1 MTAEEFLKS
10 GRLDEALNTIQNV
23 VREDPVNPRPRIFLF
38 QLLGVVGEW
47 RRAGTQLRVLSE
59 MDSDGM
65 VLARIFEPVL
75 QCEPVRADVFAGQL
89 APSIFGQTPGWLDL
103 LLQALEHF
111 GKGNFNAGE
120 KSRHEAFEAAPM
132 SAGTINGEPFDWIA
146 DADERLG
153 PVLEVILQG
162 RYYWIPF
169 CRIRQIVMEPATNLR
184 DLVWAPAH
192 FVWANGEH
200 ASGHIPTR
208 YSGTEHSVDGNLKLA
223 RKTEWLEQNGIHL
236 GLGQR
241 VFATDRNEYPLLE
254 IRQIQFTN
262 SRNHVHHV

>member
-1 MTAEEFLKS
+1 MTAEELLKA

-23 VREDPVNPRPRIFLF
+23 VRKDPANPRLRIFLF

-47 RRAGTQLRVLSE
+47 QRAGTQLRVLSE
-59 MDSDGM
+59 MDSDSV

-75 QCEPVRADVFAGQL
+75 LCESSRADVFAGEL
-89 APSIFGQTPGWLDL
+89 TPGSLGQPPEWLGL
-103 LLQALEHF
+103 LVKALEHF
-111 GKGNFNAGE
+111 GKGNFKAGDE
-120 KSRHEAFEAAPM
+120 SRHRAFEKAPV
-132 SAGTINGEPFDWIA
+132 SEGSINGEPFEWIA

-162 RYYWIPF
+162 RYYWVPF
-169 CRIRQIVMEPATNLR
+169 CRIRLVIVEPATDLR

-192 FVWANGEH
+192 FVWANGEQ

-208 YSGTEHSVDGNLKLA
+208 YPGTEHLTDGGLKLA
-223 RKTEWLEQNGIHL
+223 RKTEWREQNGIHL

-241 VFATDRNEYPLLE
+241 VLATDRNEYPLLE
-254 IRQIQFTN
+254 IRKIQFAP
-262 SRNHVHHV
+262 SGNHV

>member
-1 MTAEEFLKS
+1 MTAEEFLKV
-10 GRLDEALNTIQNV
+10 GRLDEALNTIQKV

-59 MDSDGM
+59 MDSDSM

-75 QCEPVRADVFAGQL
+75 QCESVRADVFAGQL
-89 APSIFGQTPGWLDL
+89 TPSILGQPPQWLSHL
-103 LLQALEHF
+103 VQALEHF
-111 GKGNFNAGE
+111 GKGNFKAGDE
-120 KSRHEAFEAAPM
+120 SRHRAFEGAPM
-132 SAGTINGEPFDWIA
+132 SGGTINGEPFDWIA

-169 CRIRQIVMEPATNLR
+169 CCIRQVIMEPATDLR

-192 FVWANGEH
+192 FVWVNGQQ

-208 YSGTEHSVDGNLKLA
+208 YSGTEHAVDASLKLS
-223 RKTEWLEQNGIHL
+223 RKTEWLEENGIHL

-241 VFATDRNEYPLLE
+241 VFATDRNDYPLLE
-254 IRQIQFTN
+254 IRKIQFTP
-262 SRNHVHHV
+262 SGNHV

>member
-1 MTAEEFLKS
+1 MTAEQLLKT
-10 GRLDEALNTIQNV
+10 GRLDEALNTIQNT
-23 VREDPVNPRPRIFLF
+23 VREDPANHRARIFLF
-38 QLLGVVGEW
+38 QLLGIVGEW
-47 RRAGTQLRVLSE
+47 QRAGTQLRVLSE
-59 MDSDGM
+59 MDSDCM

-75 QCEPVRADVFAGQL
+75 LCEAFRADIFAGEL
-89 APSIFGQTPGWLDL
+89 APAVFRQAPDWLAL
-103 LLQALEHF
+103 LVQALEHF
-111 GKGNFNAGE
+111 GKGNSQAGAE
-120 KSRHEAFEAAPM
+120 ARYRAFESAPM
-132 SAGTINGEPFDWIA
+132 SRGSINGEPFDWIA

-169 CRIRQIVMEPATNLR
+169 CRIRHLTMEPASDLR

-192 FVWANGEH
+192 FVWEDGGQ

-208 YSGTEHSVDGNLKLA
+208 YCGTEHSADGNLRLA
-223 RKTEWLEQNGIHL
+223 RKTEWIERNGIHY

-254 IRQIQFTN
+254 IRRIYFRQ
-262 SRNHVHHV
+262 SP

>member
-1 MTAEEFLKS
+1 MTAEEFLKV
-10 GRLDEALNTIQNV
+10 GRLDEALNTIQDV
-23 VREDPVNPRPRIFLF
+23 VREDPANPRPRIFLF

-59 MDSDGM
+59 MDPDSM

-75 QCEPVRADVFAGQL
+75 LCESVRADVFAGQL
-89 APSIFGQTPGWLDL
+89 TPSILGQPPQWLSHL
-103 LLQALEHF
+103 VQALEHF
-111 GKGNFNAGE
+111 GKGNFKAGDE
-120 KSRHEAFEAAPM
+120 LRHKAFETAPV
-132 SAGTINGEPFDWIA
+132 SEGTINGEPFDWIA
-146 DADERLG
+146 DSDERLG

-169 CRIRQIVMEPATNLR
+169 CCIRQVIMEPATDLR
-184 DLVWAPAH
+184 DLVWAPAR
-192 FVWANGEH
+192 FVWANGEQ

-208 YSGTEHSVDGNLKLA
+208 YSGTEHSVDGSLKLA

-254 IRQIQFTN
+254 IRKIQFTPPG
-262 SRNHVHHV
+262 NHV